1 MKTLIQ
7 PFEVIINAPVRK
19 DYPIGYVCDH
29 IFRVE
34 QKIFSECLGLDLL
47 KDMIDKCIQYSGQGW
62 DNCKDYQIDE
72 IVVIDGVYFKS
83 LENGNSEN
91 PIDSDK
97 WIQAKKFENECYNEL
112 SECYLKNILAYSV
125 IYTSITYKTI
135 QAGAKGLVVMTEDDT
150 FMTGAGEKGLSM
162 FKKELLIDISDLKEL
177 MHTYIQTKEGCFE
190 SLKNDI
196 CGESKCNSKSQNRR
210 ILFR

>member
-7 PFEVIINAPVRK
+7 PFEVILNAPVRK

-83 LENGNSEN
+83 LERKNGNSEN

-112 SECYLKNILAYSV
+112 WECYLKNILAYSV

-150 FMTGAGEKGLSM
+150 FMGQVQARKGYLCL
-162 FKKELLIDISDLKEL
+162 KKSCLLIFQI
-177 MHTYIQTKEGCFE
+177 
-190 SLKNDI
+190 
-196 CGESKCNSKSQNRR
+196 
-210 ILFR
+210 